1 MSNFWG
7 AVHLRRDLPR
17 FSSIFVLDVF
27 MIAILAQKNVP
38 LNYKYSYICINPMK
52 SYYNM
57 DKVYKINENTPFR
70 YVTDY
75 FKYYRLEDGTHIL
88 YQSLFIEEF
97 PDSTDYETINN
108 YIYEELAPECEG
120 IVDCGDYWEVQ
131 HILDMEIDDQ
141 TREIAREIL
150 TNAEENL

>member
-1 MSNFWG
+1 
-7 AVHLRRDLPR
+7 
-17 FSSIFVLDVF
+17 
-27 MIAILAQKNVP
+27 
-38 LNYKYSYICINPMK
+38 MK

-57 DKVYKINENTPFR
+57 DKVFKINENTPFR

-97 PDSTDYETINN
+97 PDSADYETINN
-108 YIYEELAPECEG
+108 YIYEELSTECEG

-131 HILDMEIDDQ
+131 HILDREIDDQ

-150 TNAEENL
+150 TIAEENL